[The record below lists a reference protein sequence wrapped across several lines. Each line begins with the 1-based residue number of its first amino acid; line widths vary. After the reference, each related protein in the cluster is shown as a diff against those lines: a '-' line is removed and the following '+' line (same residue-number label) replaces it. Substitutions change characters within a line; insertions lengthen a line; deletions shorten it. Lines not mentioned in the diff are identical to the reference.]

1 MTNETIHLRLY
12 VTGLTARSQSAIANL
27 REICTT
33 EFGENYRLDII
44 DVLEHPELAE
54 QEKILATPSLIKTL
68 PPPISRLIGDLS
80 DREKVLFSLEI
91 LDKKTKKQD
100 LS

>member
-1 MTNETIHLRLY
+1 MKQELIHLRLY
-12 VTGLTARSQSAIANL
+12 VTGLTLRSQSAIANL
-27 REICTT
+27 REICST
-33 EFGENYRLDII
+33 EFGEEYQLDII

-91 LDKKTKKQD
+91 FDKRTNK
-100 LS
+100 

>member
-1 MTNETIHLRLY
+1 MKPETIHLKLY
-12 VTGLTARSQSAIANL
+12 ITGITPRSQSAISNL

-33 EFGENYRLDII
+33 EFGLDYRLDII
-44 DVLEHPELAE
+44 DVLEHPEMAE

-91 LDKKTKKQD
+91 LDKRTNK
-100 LS
+100 

>member
-1 MTNETIHLRLY
+1 MKQDTIHLKLY
-12 VTGLTARSQSAIANL
+12 ITGITPRSQSAVSNL

-44 DVLEHPELAE
+44 DVLEHPEMAE

-91 LDKKTKKQD
+91 LDKRTSK
-100 LS
+100 

>member
-1 MTNETIHLRLY
+1 MTNETIWLRLY
-12 VTGLTARSQSAIANL
+12 VTGQTSRSQAAIANL

-33 EFGENYRLDII
+33 EFGEDYRLDII
-44 DVLEHPELAE
+44 DVLDHPEMAE

-80 DREKVLFSLEI
+80 DREKVLHSLEVVG
-91 LDKKTKKQD
+91 KKNNYKD
-100 LS
+100 